1 MSSSPATLSFQGA
14 LGAYSHLACQDF
26 QPSCRVYPCVDFA
39 DAIRAVHDGRADLAC
54 LPVDNSIAG
63 RVADMHHLLPGSN
76 LRIVSETF
84 MPIRHCVL
92 GVKGATLEGIT
103 HVHSHV
109 HALPQCRD
117 YIKKMGWQPVVA
129 SDTAAAAEMIA
140 AFNDPTQAAIA
151 SSLAGG
157 IYGLDRLA
165 DDVADAAHNTTRFIL
180 MAPADSD
187 AARTLPDINEP
198 CLTSFIFKVRSLP
211 AALYKALGGFATN
224 GLNLVKLES
233 YMDDG
238 DFNAARFY
246 AEAEGHPETLAMQR
260 ALEELAF
267 FATDIQTIGTYKM
280 HGFRQTSIV
289 QNP

>member
-1 MSSSPATLSFQGA
+1 MSSSSHTLSFQGA

-26 QPSCRVYPCVDFA
+26 DPTCRVAPCTDFA
-39 DAIRAVHDGRADLAC
+39 DAIRAVHDGRANLAC

-63 RVADMHHLLPGSN
+63 RVADMHHLLPNSR
-76 LRIVSETF
+76 LKIVAETF
-84 MPIRHCVL
+84 LPIKHCIL
-92 GVKGATLEGIT
+92 GVKGASINDIT

-117 YIKKMGWQPVVA
+117 YIAKMGWQKVVA
-129 SDTAAAAEMIA
+129 SDTAAAAEMVGKLG
-140 AFNDPTQAAIA
+140 DPTQAAIA
-151 SSLAGG
+151 SSLAGA

-165 DDVADAAHNTTRFIL
+165 DDVADASHNTTRFIL
-180 MAPADSD
+180 MAPED
-187 AARTLPDINEP
+187 AALPDFVP
-198 CLTSFIFKVRSLP
+198 ASDTPSLTSFIFKVRSLP

-246 AEAEGHPETLAMQR
+246 AEVEGHTDTLAMQH

-267 FATDIQTIGTYKM
+267 FATDIKTIGTYAM
-280 HGFRQTSIV
+280 HEYRNTQQSV
-289 QNP
+289 V